1 MRCTALEAD
10 IALTIREQAMIWLV
24 LVGVALAE
32 IAGCFAFWAVW
43 RLGASPLWL
52 VPGLLA
58 LAAFAWGLTLV
69 PGTAAG
75 RVYAGYGGIYVAAS
89 ILWLWLIEGQRPDV
103 YDLAGGAIILAGAAV
118 ILGAPR

>member
-1 MRCTALEAD
+1 
-10 IALTIREQAMIWLV
+10 MIWLV